1 MNREKLLKNMTDQV
15 KEARLKLGYA
25 KETVRLYYP
34 VDSLNTIL
42 GSNAKDDQEMLTLL
56 RKAFE
61 AKSSLGELHF
71 YSHAGRVEISIP
83 PEGSQWVH
91 EQVETPAFLKDLIQ
105 LFQEHHAC
113 TLEEICQ
120 VFENHGHEYVCEKMP
135 EGSDFDY
142 AIHFKDPSIDE
153 YYYCIHME
161 MGHTIYHR
169 FTESDYQA
177 ML

>member
-15 KEARLKLGYA
+15 KEAQLKLGYA

-71 YSHAGRVEISIP
+71 YSHAGRVEISVSMTSDDPLLTGLCI
-83 PEGSQWVH
+83 SIYDALKNLIYSSVTAALTQSF
-91 EQVETPAFLKDLIQ
+91 AF
-105 LFQEHHAC
+105 
-113 TLEEICQ
+113 
-120 VFENHGHEYVCEKMP
+120 N
-135 EGSDFDY
+135 
-142 AIHFKDPSIDE
+142 
-153 YYYCIHME
+153 
-161 MGHTIYHR
+161 
-169 FTESDYQA
+169 
-177 ML
+177 

>member
-1 MNREKLLKNMTDQV
+1 MNRERLIKNMTDQV
-15 KEARLKLGYA
+15 KEAQIKLGYA
-25 KETVRLYYP
+25 PETVRLYYP
-34 VDSLNTIL
+34 VASLNEIL
-42 GSNAKDDQEMLTLL
+42 GTAAQNAQEMLGLL
-56 RKAFE
+56 NGEFE
-61 AKSSLGELHF
+61 TKTDLGELKF
-71 YSHAGRVEISIP
+71 SSHAERIEISIP

-113 TLEEICQ
+113 TLEEVCQ

>member
-15 KEARLKLGYA
+15 KEAQLKLGYA

-61 AKSSLGELHF
+61 EKSSLGELHF
-71 YSHAGRVEISIP
+71 HCHAGRVEISIP

-113 TLEEICQ
+113 TLEEICRCLKTMAM
-120 VFENHGHEYVCEKMP
+120 NTC
-135 EGSDFDY
+135 
-142 AIHFKDPSIDE
+142 ARRCRRDPILITRSTSKI
-153 YYYCIHME
+153 
-161 MGHTIYHR
+161 R
-169 FTESDYQA
+169 P
-177 ML
+177 

>member
-15 KEARLKLGYA
+15 KEAQLKLGYA

-61 AKSSLGELHF
+61 EKSSLGELHF
-71 YSHAGRVEISIP
+71 HSHAGRVEISIP

-91 EQVETPAFLKDLIQ
+91 AVSYTHLVRQ
-105 LFQEHHAC
+105 LSSH
-113 TLEEICQ
+113 
-120 VFENHGHEYVCEKMP
+120 
-135 EGSDFDY
+135 
-142 AIHFKDPSIDE
+142 
-153 YYYCIHME
+153 
-161 MGHTIYHR
+161 
-169 FTESDYQA
+169 
-177 ML
+177 

>member
-15 KEARLKLGYA
+15 KEAQLKLGYA

-34 VDSLNTIL
+34 MDSLNTIL
-42 GSNAKDDQEMLTLL
+42 GSNAKDDQEMLALL

-61 AKSSLGELHF
+61 EKSSLGELHF
-71 YSHAGRVEISIP
+71 HSHAGRVEISIP

-120 VFENHGHEYVCEKMP
+120 VFENHGQR
-135 EGSDFDY
+135 
-142 AIHFKDPSIDE
+142 DPILIMRSTSKIPPSTNIIIVSIWRWDILFIIVLQRVIIKQCFE
-153 YYYCIHME
+153 IKNY
-161 MGHTIYHR
+161 
-169 FTESDYQA
+169 
-177 ML
+177 L